1 MLLKDRRRRWESR
14 GDILK
19 LSNENL
25 VSVVMP
31 NYNGHRFVEQ
41 AIDSVLR
48 QTYKD
53 FELII
58 VDDCSKDN
66 SLQLIRQKAK
76 SDDRI
81 RIIALEKNLGVANAR
96 NVGIAKAKGE
106 YIALLDNDD
115 LWVEDKLERQLS
127 IAKNG
132 ADIVYCS
139 YDFIDEYNN
148 AIKKPFIVPKQ
159 TDFSKM
165 LASSVISCS
174 TCFIKT
180 KLMQAHPF
188 NPEFY
193 HEDYVLWMEL
203 LKVCP
208 TAYGDEKVLMHYRQV
223 EGSRSNKK
231 RNAAKERWNTYRN
244 ALNLNIITSTWA
256 FLRYAVNGVIK
267 YYL

>member
-1 MLLKDRRRRWESR
+1 MSISE
-14 GDILK
+14 
-19 LSNENL
+19 ECL

-41 AIDSVLR
+41 AIDSVLT
-48 QTYKD
+48 QTYKK

-58 VDDCSKDN
+58 VDDCSKDD

-76 SDDRI
+76 SDNRI
-81 RIIALEKNLGVANAR
+81 RIIALEKNAGVANAR
-96 NVGIAKAKGE
+96 NIGIAEAKGE

-115 LWVEDKLERQLS
+115 LWVDDKLERQLS
-127 IAKNG
+127 IAKKG

-139 YDFIDEYNN
+139 YDFIDEKNN
-148 AIKKPFIVPKQ
+148 KIKKPFIVPQ
-159 TDFSKM
+159 CTNFNKM

-174 TCFIKT
+174 TCFIKA
-180 KLMQAHPF
+180 KLMQAYPF
-188 NPEFY
+188 NPDFY

-203 LKVCP
+203 LKICP
-208 TAYGDEKVLMHYRQV
+208 TAYGDKKVLMHYRQV
-223 EGSRSNKK
+223 VGSRSNKK
-231 RNAAKERWNTYRN
+231 RNAAKERWNTYRK
-244 ALNLNIITSTWA
+244 ALKLNVFTSTLA